1 MPDFT
6 LTTRELSDRLRTSD
20 STLRR
25 LRREGVL
32 KPGTHFRAQGT
43 GVVKP
48 VLLWDA
54 AATDAALAQR
64 SRRALR

>member
-1 MPDFT
+1 MADFT
-6 LTTRELSDRLRTSD
+6 MTTREVADRLRTSD

-43 GVVKP
+43 GTVKP

-54 AATDAALAQR
+54 AAVDAALAQR

>member
-1 MPDFT
+1 MASFT
-6 LTTRELSDRLRTSD
+6 STTAEVVDQLRTSD

-25 LRREGVL
+25 LRKEGVL
-32 KPGTHFRAQGT
+32 KPGLHFRAIGSGT
-43 GVVKP
+43 IRP
-48 VLLWDA
+48 SLLWDA

>member
-1 MPDFT
+1 MQ
-6 LTTRELSDRLRTSD
+6 LRTSD

-32 KPGTHFRAQGT
+32 KPGQHYRAQGT
-43 GVVKP
+43 GTVKP

-54 AATDAALAQR
+54 AAVDAALAQR